1 MNFNILF
8 FQIISNEFL
17 LKQLAE
23 QITHKQQ
30 CPIEIFIYYTKQIKI
45 EMQSKAKQNKT
56 KTNIYFKS
64 KRFKTELMLVGG
76 NGGRDL
82 SEQYKTL
89 FVSVRNAN
97 ETVLMFVFDSEINC
111 NYF

>member
-1 MNFNILF
+1 MPNAFLDSTWISIFYF

-45 EMQSKAKQNKT
+45 EMQSKTKQNKT
-56 KTNIYFKS
+56 KQNKNKHLFQI
-64 KRFKTELMLVGG
+64 KTV
-76 NGGRDL
+76 
-82 SEQYKTL
+82 
-89 FVSVRNAN
+89 
-97 ETVLMFVFDSEINC
+97 
-111 NYF
+111 